1 VSAGGAE
8 ELVVDPSPRGKDNDS
23 SNAQAVLEALCNAG
37 QPLSK
42 VQLVPM
48 SGIAEASWPQVI
60 RSLLD
65 RGAVVQEGQK
75 RGAKYRLPR

>member
-1 VSAGGAE
+1 
-8 ELVVDPSPRGKDNDS
+8 
-23 SNAQAVLEALCNAG
+23 
-37 QPLSK
+37 
-42 VQLVPM
+42 M
-48 SGIAEASWPQVI
+48 SGIAEASWSQAI

>member
-1 VSAGGAE
+1 M
-8 ELVVDPSPRGKDNDS
+8 VVDPSPRRKDNDA
-23 SNAQAVLEALCNAG
+23 SNAQAVLEALRNAG

-48 SGIAEASWPQVI
+48 SGIAETTWPQVI
-60 RSLLD
+60 RALLD
-65 RGAVVQEGQK
+65 RGVVVQEGQK